1 MLDVHEARVAEAAK
15 AFQGKRRKKHEKAGH
30 AIEVTFF
37 LCLSCRTCFAI

>member
-15 AFQGKRRKKHEKAGH
+15 AFQGKRRKKHEKAGR